1 MFLINFIVGF
11 ILFYI
16 FLFSI
21 TFIVTRISSVT
32 MSFKNNKKEETVMV
46 KIGKPKKEVKKTWN
60 ENLGVWE
67 IE

>member
-1 MFLINFIVGF
+1 MYIINFILGF
-11 ILFYI
+11 IIFYL
-16 FLFSI
+16 FLFLL
-21 TFIVTRISSVT
+21 TLIVTRISSVT
-32 MSFKNNKKEETVMV
+32 MNFKNNKKEETVIV